1 MEALR
6 ISNKYKPLY
15 TSNKRYFLVTG
26 GRGSLKSTTVHDYI
40 CRLTYE
46 PGHGVLF
53 TRYTMASAKLSIIPE
68 FEETLMRNGS
78 RNDFYVTAN
87 KIVNLRTQSFIIF
100 SGIKTSSGDQTAN
113 LKSLAGITTWVIEEG
128 EDFIDEKAF
137 DRIDDSIRSTVH
149 QNRVIWIQ
157 NPSTREHFIYKRW
170 IDGYSMQADCEGY
183 KVTVSNH
190 PDVEHIHTSYHIAN
204 RFGYLSP
211 SFVRKAEMAREQNE
225 EWYIHN
231 YMGGWLEKAEGVIFE
246 NWSEG
251 TFNESLP
258 YVYGMDFGFSED
270 PSVLVKF
277 AVDEKGRKIH
287 AKTLMYEPG
296 LSTAEIIQKL
306 SELLGKHELIVADCA
321 EPRLINDIRM
331 QGFNIIECVKGPD
344 SVRKGIMD
352 IQGYKIIVDSG
363 DYALKTELNHYIWNS
378 KRAGVPIDKYN
389 HAIDS
394 MRYAYQNLKEQPVYS
409 FA

>member
-1 MEALR
+1 MEIK
-6 ISNKYKPLY
+6 ISPKYKPLY
-15 TSNKRYFLVTG
+15 TSKKRYFLVTG
-26 GRGSLKSTTVHDYI
+26 GRGSLKSTTVHDFI

-53 TRYTMASAKLSIIPE
+53 TRYTMTSAKVSIIPE

-78 RNDFYVTAN
+78 RNDFYVTSN
-87 KIVNLRTQSFIIF
+87 KIVNLRTNSFIIF

-137 DRIDDSIRSTVH
+137 DRIDDSIRSTTH

-170 IDGYSMQADCEGY
+170 IEGHSKQVDCEGY
-183 KVTVSNH
+183 KVTVSSH

-211 SFVRKAEMAREQNE
+211 SFVRKAEKAREDNE
-225 EWYIHN
+225 SWYIHN

-251 TFNESLP
+251 TFDESLP
-258 YVYGMDFGFSED
+258 YVYGMDFGYVED
-270 PSVLVKF
+270 PTSLVKV
-277 AVDEKGRKIH
+277 AVDDKRKKLYLH
-287 AKTLMYEPG
+287 EMSYEYG
-296 LSTAEIIQKL
+296 QSTENICDMLEGMINK
-306 SELLGKHELIVADCA
+306 SELIVADCA
-321 EPRLINDIRM
+321 EPRLIGDVR
-331 QGFNIIECVKGPD
+331 QEGYNIVACTKGPD
-344 SVRKGIMD
+344 SVRLGISNM
-352 IQGYKIIVDSG
+352 QGYEMIVTKDSHN
-363 DYALKTELNHYIWNS
+363 LKKELNHYIWNDRKS
-378 KRAGVPIDKYN
+378 NTPIDKYN
-389 HAIDS
+389 HAIDAG
-394 MRYAYQNLKEQPVYS
+394 RYAFDELVNKVD
-409 FA
+409 FFIG